1 MDRLNANQPLDYKK
15 KNNPKKAP
23 SIWRDAFHRF
33 LKNKYAILGLVI
45 LTFMFLFSFVGPYFS
60 PYLDAKI
67 DVSKGN
73 QPPSAE
79 HWLGT
84 DNLGRDVLLRLMLA
98 GRISLTIGIAATL
111 IIILIGGTL
120 GSIAGYYGGW
130 LDVIIMRLADIIYAM
145 PGLPILIML
154 GAIMSDL
161 KIPPSQRIYYVMF
174 ILGFVSWVGLAR
186 LIRSQIL
193 SLKEQEFMLATEVL
207 GLRDSKKIIKH
218 LFPNVL
224 PTVIVSATLGVAS
237 SILAESALSFLGLG
251 VIPPTPSWGY
261 MLSAANNMID
271 FAKRPWLWIP
281 PGVAIMFSVVA
292 INFIGDALRDAF
304 DPRQKI

>member
-1 MDRLNANQPLDYKK
+1 MERPTPTLDYTKK
-15 KNNPKKAP
+15 RNKKRGGT
-23 SIWRDAFHRF
+23 SLWQDAFYRF
-33 LKNKYAILGLVI
+33 IRNKYAILGLII
-45 LTFMFLFSFVGPYFS
+45 LTIMFLFAFVGPYFS
-60 PYLDAKI
+60 PHQ
-67 DVSKGN
+67 DVPDVTKAN
-73 QPPSAE
+73 QPPSKE

-111 IIILIGGTL
+111 ILLLIGVTL
-120 GSIAGYYGGW
+120 GSISGYYGGW
-130 LDVIIMRLADIIYAM
+130 LDVIIMRIADIIYAM
-145 PGLPILIML
+145 PGLPILIVM

-161 KIPPSQRIYYVMF
+161 KIPPAHRIYYVMF
-174 ILGFVSWVGLAR
+174 ILGIISWVGVAR
-186 LIRSQIL
+186 LVRSQIL

-207 GLRDSKKIIKH
+207 GLRDTKKIIKH

-224 PTVIVSATLGVAS
+224 PTVIVAGTLGVAS
-237 SILAESALSFLGLG
+237 SIIAESTLSFLGLG
-251 VIPPTPSWGY
+251 VVPPTPSWGY

-281 PGVAIMFSVVA
+281 PGIAIMFTVLA

>member
-1 MDRLNANQPLDYKK
+1 MERPTPTLDYRRKNKK
-15 KNNPKKAP
+15 RGGT
-23 SIWRDAFHRF
+23 SLWQDAFRRF
-33 LKNKYAILGLVI
+33 IKNKYAILGLVI
-45 LTFMFLFSFVGPYFS
+45 LTFMILFAFIGPYFS
-60 PYLDAKI
+60 PHQ
-67 DVSKGN
+67 DVPDVTKAN
-73 QPPSAE
+73 QPPSKE

-98 GRISLTIGIAATL
+98 GRISLTVGIAATL
-111 IIILIGGTL
+111 ILLLIGVSL
-120 GSIAGYYGGW
+120 GAISGYYGGW
-130 LDVIIMRLADIIYAM
+130 VDVIIMRIADIIYAM
-145 PGLPILIML
+145 PGLPILIVM

-161 KIPPSQRIYYVMF
+161 KIPPAHRIYYVMF
-174 ILGFVSWVGLAR
+174 ILGIISWVGVAR
-186 LIRSQIL
+186 LVRSQIL

-224 PTVIVSATLGVAS
+224 PTVIVAGTLGVAS
-237 SILAESALSFLGLG
+237 SIISESALSFLGLG
-251 VIPPTPSWGY
+251 VVPPTPSWGY

-281 PGVAIMFSVVA
+281 PGVAIMLTVLA
-292 INFIGDALRDAF
+292 INFVGDALRDAF

>member
-1 MDRLNANQPLDYKK
+1 MDQVNVNQPLDYKK
-15 KNNPKKAP
+15 KNNLKKAP

-73 QPPSAE
+73 QPPSTE

-111 IIILIGGTL
+111 IIVLIGGML

-145 PGLPILIML
+145 PGLPILVML

-174 ILGFVSWVGLAR
+174 ILGFISWVGLAR
-186 LIRSQIL
+186 LVRSQIL

-224 PTVIVSATLGVAS
+224 PTVIVSATLGVAGAYYQN
-237 SILAESALSFLGLG
+237 LL
-251 VIPPTPSWGY
+251 
-261 MLSAANNMID
+261 
-271 FAKRPWLWIP
+271 
-281 PGVAIMFSVVA
+281 
-292 INFIGDALRDAF
+292 
-304 DPRQKI
+304 